1 MISFDVKTLIRK
13 VLGHA
18 QIVENLRG
26 REKIITAKIVK
37 LTKSEI
43 SFYFG
48 CIVVTDEWRQVQ

>member
-1 MISFDVKTLIRK
+1 MRILSMISFDVKTLIRK

-18 QIVENLRG
+18 QIVENLRR

-43 SFYFG
+43 NFYL
-48 CIVVTDEWRQVQ
+48 DA